1 MNSGVYI
8 SRISKF
14 LPNHPILNE
23 DMELYLGKINGTP
36 SKAKQIILKSN
47 GIKSRYYAL
56 AKDGTSTHSNARL
69 TANAVLG
76 LFDTSVRPDDIQL
89 LACGT
94 STPDQLLPSHTSMVH
109 GLINGGEMELY
120 ALSGSCCSGIQALKT
135 AYLSVLSGNT
145 SNAVCTGSERISK
158 RLQARFYEEE
168 SENYLKLNQNPYI
181 AFEKDFLRWMLSD
194 GAGAV
199 LLESHPRGKKS
210 LKIEWIEM
218 TSYAHEI
225 ESCMYAGCEKESSG
239 DLSGW
244 YEYTPNQWL
253 DRSLLAVKQDV
264 KLLRKYIVPM
274 GVGFLKK
281 LIKKRELNIAN
292 ITYFLPHLSS
302 EFFRKI
308 LHDGFKKAD
317 INLPQSKWFTNLS
330 RIGNIGSASTLLMLE
345 ELFNSK
351 RLKKGE
357 QILLSTPES
366 ARFSYAFTL
375 LTVI

>member
-1 MNSGVYI
+1 
-8 SRISKF
+8 
-14 LPNHPILNE
+14 
-23 DMELYLGKINGTP
+23 
-36 SKAKQIILKSN
+36 
-47 GIKSRYYAL
+47 
-56 AKDGTSTHSNARL
+56 
-69 TANAVLG
+69 
-76 LFDTSVRPDDIQL
+76 
-89 LACGT
+89 
-94 STPDQLLPSHTSMVH
+94 
-109 GLINGGEMELY
+109 
-120 ALSGSCCSGIQALKT
+120 
-135 AYLSVLSGNT
+135 
-145 SNAVCTGSERISK
+145 
-158 RLQARFYEEE
+158 
-168 SENYLKLNQNPYI
+168 
-181 AFEKDFLRWMLSD
+181 
-194 GAGAV
+194 
-199 LLESHPRGKKS
+199 
-210 LKIEWIEM
+210 
-218 TSYAHEI
+218 
-225 ESCMYAGCEKESSG
+225 
-239 DLSGW
+239 
-244 YEYTPNQWL
+244 
-253 DRSLLAVKQDV
+253 
-264 KLLRKYIVPM
+264 M

>member
-1 MNSGVYI
+1 
-8 SRISKF
+8 
-14 LPNHPILNE
+14 
-23 DMELYLGKINGTP
+23 MELYLGKINGIP

-56 AKDGTSTHSNARL
+56 SKDGNSTHSNAQL

-94 STPDQLLPSHTSMVH
+94 STPDQLLPSHASMVH

-120 ALSGSCCSGIQALKT
+120 ALSSSCCSGIQALKT

-194 GAGAV
+194 GAGAA
-199 LLESHPRGKKS
+199 LLESHPRGEKS

-218 TSYAHEI
+218 TSHAHEI
-225 ESCMYAGCEKESSG
+225 ESCMYAGCEKKSSG
-239 DLSGW
+239 DLTGW
-244 YEYTPNQWL
+244 YEYTPGQWL
-253 DRSLLAVKQDV
+253 DKSLLAVKQDV

-274 GVGFLKK
+274 GIEFLVK
-281 LIKKRELNIAN
+281 LIKKRKLNISN

-302 EFFRKI
+302 DFFRKI
-308 LHDGFKKAD
+308 LDDGFKKAD

-366 ARFSYAFTL
+366 ARFSYALTL
-375 LTVI
+375 LTVV